1 MDNITYI
8 ITDGINYLIE
18 NNIGT
23 CGHTLATNKELATHW
38 NKKKSATNVLKSLQG
53 EHSKI
58 LGSCMSNKKKFKVVE
73 EFKIE
78 KENIIMSERVQPKA
92 LVELNFNIQDE
103 VKSMKDKI
111 ILLENRNEYLQ
122 YLLSETDR
130 KISDCLHCAEF
141 YNLNASQ
148 GYKLYKVIHETQL
161 QRRDIKNELQSIRYI
176 LNSNINSKSI
186 DNIDKSIYGIYNNQK
201 YTPRVV
207 DELFDLLK

>member
-1 MDNITYI
+1 MEYI
-8 ITDGINYLIE
+8 ITDGIQYLIE
-18 NNIGT
+18 NGKHILT
-23 CGHTLATNKELATHW
+23 TNKECATHW
-38 NKKKSATNVLKSLQG
+38 NKRKSATNVLNSLQG
-53 EHSKI
+53 EHSTI
-58 LGSCMSNKKKFKVVE
+58 LGSCILEKKKFKVFE

-78 KENIIMSERVQPKA
+78 EEIIMSERVQPKA
-92 LVELNFNIQDE
+92 LVELNFNIQEE
-103 VKSMKDKI
+103 VKSMKEKT
-111 ILLENRNEYLQ
+111 ILLENRHEYLQ

-176 LNSNINSKSI
+176 LNSNINSKSL
-186 DNIDKSIYGIYNNQK
+186 DNIDKSIYGTYNNQK